1 LDCNLRF
8 YACQSSIIKIF
19 DLTNLSSSIILH
31 IMNETTNTKNTN
43 EGVEMTLNL
52 NLTPEEQASADAWLQ
67 EQISRPALP
76 KGQLDILIARKIRRE
91 SK

>member
-1 LDCNLRF
+1 MHKNLRF
-8 YACQSSIIKIF
+8 DKLIIF
-19 DLTNLSSSIILH
+19 DYNEF
-31 IMNETTNTKNTN
+31 MNDFKK
-43 EGVEMTLNL
+43 GVEMNLEL
-52 NLTPEEQASADAWLQ
+52 NLTPEEQAIADAWLQ

>member
-1 LDCNLRF
+1 
-8 YACQSSIIKIF
+8 
-19 DLTNLSSSIILH
+19 
-31 IMNETTNTKNTN
+31 MKNI

-52 NLTPEEQASADAWLQ
+52 NLTPEELALADAWLQ

>member
-1 LDCNLRF
+1 MDCILRF
-8 YACQSSIIKIF
+8 YDCQSSIIKIF
-19 DLTNLSSSIILH
+19 DLTNLSSSIIIH

-52 NLTPEEQASADAWLQ
+52 NLTPEEQAIADAWLQ
-67 EQISRPALP
+67 EQLSRPPLP
-76 KGQLDILIARKIRRE
+76 KGYIDNLISIKKRRE